1 MISPD
6 THTRFDFT
14 DLSELGLALAQLGVE
29 LSLDEDTS
37 PLGSKTALPSP
48 NSMCIQPMEGCDA
61 EPDGSP
67 GELTL
72 RRYRR
77 FAEGGAG
84 IIWVEACA
92 VTLDCRANPRQL
104 CLTPDNRPA
113 FESLAAD
120 IRRWAGSALGADY
133 RPFLVLQIT
142 HSGRYT
148 RSGSRPEPV
157 IAFHDPIL
165 DPTRGI
171 TEDYPVVTDDE
182 LERIEDAFEAA
193 ARLAFR
199 AGFDAVDVKACHR
212 YLISELLAAHT
223 RPGQYGGSYEN
234 RTRFLRNVVS
244 RIASLGGAVAC
255 RFNAFDAHPYPYGW
269 GVDRQDPA
277 VPDTSEPTRLAKEL
291 VEWGVVL
298 LNATAGNPYFTPHV
312 NRPYDRN
319 VQGNAAFPQ
328 HPLVGVSNLLKC
340 ARQIQQAVPDV
351 PVVGSG
357 FSWLRHFWPAVASA
371 AIRAGWMRIAGLGR
385 EAFAFPGFAREVIET
400 GRIQPRHCCIAC
412 SRCSELMRA
421 GKPTGCVPF
430 DADVYGRL
438 YKQIGG

>member
-6 THTRFDFT
+6 THARFAFADI
-14 DLSELGLALAQLGVE
+14 SELEQALAGLGVE
-29 LSLDEDTS
+29 LSLNEDTS
-37 PLGSKTALPSP
+37 PLARPTVMPSP

-92 VTLDCRANPRQL
+92 VSLGCRANPRQL
-104 CLTPDNRPA
+104 CLTNDNRAA
-113 FESLAAD
+113 FEALVTN
-120 IRRWAGSALGADY
+120 IRRWAGGALGVSHK
-133 RPFLVLQIT
+133 PFLVLQIT

-148 RSGSRPEPV
+148 RPGDKPAPV

-171 TEDYPVVTDDE
+171 TQDYPVVSDEE
-182 LERIEDAFEAA
+182 LERIEDDFEAA
-193 ARLAFR
+193 AKLAFE
-199 AGFDAVDVKACHR
+199 AGFDAVDVKSCHR
-212 YLISELLAAHT
+212 YLVSELLAAHT
-223 RPGQYGGSYEN
+223 RPGRYGGSYEN
-234 RTRFLRNVVS
+234 RTRFLRNVV
-244 RIASLGGAVAC
+244 RRVTALGGITAC
-255 RFNAFDAHPYPYGW
+255 RLNAFDAHPYPYGW
-269 GVDRQDPA
+269 GTDRENPS
-277 VPDTSEPTRLAKEL
+277 VPDLAEPARLAEEL
-291 VEWGVVL
+291 AGWGVRL
-298 LNATAGNPYFTPHV
+298 LNVTAGNPYFSPHV

-319 VQGNAAFPQ
+319 VQGNAIYPQ

-340 ARQIQQAVPDV
+340 ARQVRQAAGV

-357 FSWLRHFWPAVASA
+357 FSWLRHLWPAAASA
-371 AIRAGWMRIAGLGR
+371 GVREGWFDIAGLGR
-385 EAFAFPGFAREVIET
+385 EAFAFPGFAREIVET
-400 GRIQPRHCCIAC
+400 GRIDPRRCCIAC

-421 GKPTGCVPF
+421 GKPAGCVPF
-430 DADVYGRL
+430 DADIYARL
-438 YKQIGG
+438 YREIGG